1 MYRHPWL
8 SPALVLVLLLSGFL
22 ATRPVSAQP
31 QSSIHV
37 TTTADGVNEDGL
49 CSLREAIL
57 AANTDTQ
64 VDTCQAG
71 SGTDTIFLPV
81 GNYVLSLA
89 GAFEDEGLTGDLDI
103 SSSLDIFGG
112 SAESTIIDGGEQ
124 DRVFHVINSSTT
136 VRLYNLT
143 VRGGVAPGDSNM
155 SRGGGILNQNSTLW
169 LTRVR
174 ILENRATNTGGGV
187 DNFGGTLNI
196 VDSTIANNQA
206 AHGGGVFSDNILIV
220 LRSVFTG
227 NSASDTGG
235 AIDNNL
241 QAGIYNVTISGNSAA
256 SDDLGQGGGGIF
268 SDGEI
273 QLNNVTLVNN
283 AGRGGFMNQSTARI
297 SNTLFAQNDDSNCA
311 GTSPIVSEDNNLD
324 DDGSC
329 GLTKTGDL
337 TVPDARIDVLANNQ
351 GLTWTHALLPDSP
364 AVDAG
369 NNSTCLTY
377 DQRGAARPADG
388 NEDGIKVCDIGAY
401 EFNSQLTD
409 LYLPVILH

>member
-1 MYRHPWL
+1 MSRHPWL
-8 SPALVLVLLLSGFL
+8 SLALVLVLLLSGL
-22 ATRPVSAQP
+22 LTTRPASARP
-31 QSSIHV
+31 QALIRV
-37 TTTADGVNEDGL
+37 TTTTDGINEDGL

-64 VDTCQAG
+64 VDSCPAG
-71 SGTDTIFLPV
+71 SGTDTIILPP
-81 GNYVLSLA
+81 GNFVLSLA
-89 GAFEDEGLTGDLDI
+89 GQFEDDGLTGDLDI
-103 SSSLDIFGG
+103 SSSVDIFGS

-124 DRVFHVINSSTT
+124 DRVFHIISSFTT
-136 VRLYNLT
+136 ARLYNLT
-143 VRGGVAPGDSNM
+143 LRGGVAPGDSNL
-155 SRGGGILNQNSTLW
+155 SRGGGVLNQNSTLW

-174 ILENRATNTGGGV
+174 IFENRAANTGGGV

-206 AHGGGVFSDNILIV
+206 AHGGGVFSDNILFV
-220 LRSVFTG
+220 YRSVFTG

-241 QAGIYNVTISGNSAA
+241 QAGLYNLTISGNSAA
-256 SDDLGQGGGGIF
+256 SDALGQGGGGIF

-283 AGRGGFMNQSTARI
+283 AGRGGFMNQSTARV
-297 SNTLFAQNDDSNCA
+297 SNTIFAQNDDLNCV

-369 NNSTCLTY
+369 SNSTCLAF

-388 NEDGIKVCDIGAY
+388 NEDGVAVCDIGAF
-401 EFNSQLTD
+401 EFNADFTS